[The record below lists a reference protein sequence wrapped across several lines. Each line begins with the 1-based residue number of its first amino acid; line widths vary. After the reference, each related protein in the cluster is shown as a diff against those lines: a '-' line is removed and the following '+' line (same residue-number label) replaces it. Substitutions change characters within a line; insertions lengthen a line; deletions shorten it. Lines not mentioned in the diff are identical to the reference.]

1 MPGGGSPSILNDGC
15 AGKPRYIDVLFGA
28 ARTTVRM
35 SNPGALLAP
44 FRASET
50 ASGPPTL
57 SVVSELIGLE
67 IGSWAEVLGAI
78 GALAAAVLSIA
89 AIRAAQAA
97 NKTAEGARE
106 EALRT
111 AGATQEREERS
122 QLAEVARQLQ
132 AWWVVWSAGGETHY
146 GVLVTN
152 AGQGATVFQDVRI
165 ETRGNFNAR
174 GPAGAI
180 TLTSL
185 PPGTFV
191 FESMASGSGKAWGDA
206 DFADAQTQYRPLL
219 KAQSHAV
226 ECITFRD
233 PLNRRWRWTPAAG
246 LEQVEAA

>member
-1 MPGGGSPSILNDGC
+1 MNRPAMRPESAC
-15 AGKPRYIDVLFGA
+15 
-28 ARTTVRM
+28 
-35 SNPGALLAP
+35 
-44 FRASET
+44 
-50 ASGPPTL
+50 GPPTL
-57 SVVSELIGLE
+57 SVVSELMGLE

-97 NKTAEGARE
+97 NKTADAARE
-106 EALRT
+106 EALR
-111 AGATQEREERS
+111 AASDTQEREERR

-132 AWWVVWSAGGETHY
+132 AWWVTWTGDAGNCF

-152 AGQGATVFQDVRI
+152 AGQGATMFHDVRI

-191 FESMASGSGKAWGDA
+191 FESMAAGATKAWGDA
-206 DFADAQTQYRPLL
+206 DFADAQTAYRPLL

-226 ECITFRD
+226 ESITFRD
-233 PLNRRWRWTPAAG
+233 PLNRKWRWTPAAG